1 MLRKV
6 SIVLSDQ
13 KNNNPFD
20 LDIVRFICKVMYQCF
35 VVRVTLLRRILFKVE
50 LKFFVTIPAFD
61 ILTSTV
67 GDAGTSSKNYY
78 YIFINKSL
86 TAGVHKKTRR
96 IGKAFSCQ

>member
-1 MLRKV
+1 M
-6 SIVLSDQ
+6 
-13 KNNNPFD
+13 
-20 LDIVRFICKVMYQCF
+20 
-35 VVRVTLLRRILFKVE
+35 VRVTLLRRILFKVE

-86 TAGVHKKTRR
+86 TAGVHKKNQENRQGLFLPITQRQSKKEDHWR
-96 IGKAFSCQ
+96 HFLS